1 MLNTYPVSKFI
12 FHGEGREYFKIW
24 IVNLVLT
31 IATLGIYAAWAK
43 VRTRKYFYQCT
54 ELNGNRFDY
63 HGEPKAILKGNLLV
77 AAIALAYV
85 ASSAFAPTLSAFI
98 VLSVMCLMPFF
109 LVTSLRFHLANCS
122 FRGLRFAFNGSVKT
136 AYGKLVVAILI
147 SLSCFLM
154 VSILYAVA
162 NGFFD
167 FEFNAAF
174 SSLLLIAMAILPIVS
189 ISLIAAVFISGLR
202 LFVMNNIKFGNA
214 DLSCNVG
221 FAQFSKVTL
230 KSVSLAGAAMLLLAI
245 VALVV
250 NVSVFTGLVDFA
262 LPTASEP
269 ATLQDEAAQEQAQV
283 AMQAKAILSSMGIIA
298 VLGYLVLFIMG
309 AYLKTAVDNLVWNN
323 TMLANQHQFR
333 STASPMAATWIHMS
347 NIVLIALTI
356 GLFLPFARI
365 RSARYRIAHMTFQP
379 VGSIDEIVR
388 IEQAK
393 QTVFG
398 DSMSDALGLELGI

>member
-1 MLNTYPVSKFI
+1 
-12 FHGEGREYFKIW
+12 
-24 IVNLVLT
+24 
-31 IATLGIYAAWAK
+31 
-43 VRTRKYFYQCT
+43 
-54 ELNGNRFDY
+54 LNGNRFDY

-85 ASSAFAPTLSAFI
+85 GSGTFAPTLSAFI

-109 LVTSLRFHLANCS
+109 LVASLRFHLANCS

-147 SLSCFLM
+147 SLSCCLM
-154 VSILYAVA
+154 VGILYAVA

-174 SSLLLIAMAILPIVS
+174 SSVLLISLAILPIVS
-189 ISLIAAVFISGLR
+189 LSLIAAMFISGLR

-214 DLSCNVG
+214 DLNCNVG

-245 VALVV
+245 VAWVV